1 MNQQRAQV
9 RIPALADPQQ
19 LGESGGADAQY
30 CGNTN
35 GCSWPNSAVG
45 LVTQNGPK
53 RWFKA
58 DTSGDESSDA
68 RTLGVQRR
76 VDLGE
81 VRHAEHLQSG
91 N

>member
-1 MNQQRAQV
+1 MTPPKLAVYLARYAG
-9 RIPALADPQQ
+9 RTSALG
-19 LGESGGADAQY
+19 L
-30 CGNTN
+30 
-35 GCSWPNSAVG
+35 NSAVG

-53 RWFKA
+53 RSFKA
-58 DTSGDESSDA
+58 DTGGVESSDA

-81 VRHAEHLQSG
+81 VRHAEHLQTR